1 MSSSPTTDHPLS
13 GDFTLSLPH
22 AHGGPAGTGTIRSVP
37 EDFQVFEDLGYQA
50 TGDGEHL
57 LLVIRKTKLTT
68 NEVAAML
75 ARHAGVRRRDV
86 SFAGMKDKQAV
97 TTQAFSIHLPGRPD
111 PDWDGLE
118 TDQLVVLESNR
129 HSRKI
134 RRGALRG
141 NRFILRIRNVEAD
154 RQLLQQR
161 ISAVARSGVPNYFGP
176 QRFGRSGENLQ
187 LAKRLFEGS
196 LTKPGRQLKG
206 ILLSSVRSWLFNLV
220 LAERVAQGN
229 WNRVIPGD
237 VMLLVGSNRQFLADQ
252 DVGELQSRVDALDI
266 NPSAPLNGRSS
277 RSLRA
282 ALEAAQVE
290 QRVLSDRQ
298 FWLSGLERFGL
309 TEDRR
314 SLRLLV
320 DDLQCEWAQD
330 DLVLG
335 FSLPAG
341 SYATVVLRELLMV
354 QSLHL
359 RESST

>member
-1 MSSSPTTDHPLS
+1 M
-13 GDFTLSLPH
+13 
-22 AHGGPAGTGTIRSVP
+22 
-37 EDFQVFEDLGYQA
+37 
-50 TGDGEHL
+50 
-57 LLVIRKTKLTT
+57 
-68 NEVAAML
+68 
-75 ARHAGVRRRDV
+75 
-86 SFAGMKDKQAV
+86 
-97 TTQAFSIHLPGRPD
+97 
-111 PDWDGLE
+111 
-118 TDQLVVLESNR
+118 
-129 HSRKI
+129 
-134 RRGALRG
+134 
-141 NRFILRIRNVEAD
+141 
-154 RQLLQQR
+154 
-161 ISAVARSGVPNYFGP
+161 
-176 QRFGRSGENLQ
+176 
-187 LAKRLFEGS
+187 
-196 LTKPGRQLKG
+196 
-206 ILLSSVRSWLFNLV
+206 
-220 LAERVAQGN
+220 
-229 WNRVIPGD
+229 IPGD